1 MIQLAFSL
9 LVGLTL
15 LIILYFFV
23 RGGKVSAEGSAQQL
37 REARQTLD
45 SLQFGLLPNDLVQ
58 RIFAT
63 DDLDYV
69 RRAAPTQVQ
78 SLFLSERKNISL
90 VWVRRV
96 RGAIVE
102 LMRFHRGHARLYAQ
116 LSLSTELLLALN
128 FARLLMVCRLLEIA
142 LHLRGPYAAPGMVR
156 TVATAAGRVC
166 TISEKSLVFL
176 KASQVNRLKNDP
188 SHHGASV

>member
-9 LVGLTL
+9 VVGFAL
-15 LIILYFFV
+15 LIILYFFA
-23 RGGKVSAEGSAQQL
+23 RGGKASAEGSAQQL

-45 SLQFGLLPNDLVQ
+45 SLQFGLLPDDLVH

-63 DDLDYV
+63 DDLQYV
-69 RRAAPTQVQ
+69 RRAAPPQVQ
-78 SLFLSERKNISL
+78 SLFLSERKDISL
-90 VWVRRV
+90 AWVRRI
-96 RGAIVE
+96 RGAIVD

-116 LSLSTELLLALN
+116 LSLLMELLLALN
-128 FARLLMVCRLLEIA
+128 FARLLMVCRFLEIA
-142 LHLRGPYAAPGMVR
+142 LYLRGPYAAPGMVR
-156 TVATAAGRVC
+156 TVAAAAGRVC

-176 KASQVNRLKNDP
+176 KTSQIDRLKNDP

>member
-1 MIQLAFSL
+1 
-9 LVGLTL
+9 LVVGFAL
-15 LIILYFFV
+15 LIILYFFA

-45 SLQFGLLPNDLVQ
+45 SLQFGLLPDDLVH

-63 DDLDYV
+63 DDLQYV
-69 RRAAPTQVQ
+69 RRAAPPQVQ
-78 SLFLSERKNISL
+78 SLFLSERKDISL
-90 VWVRRV
+90 AWVRRI
-96 RGAIVE
+96 RGAIVD

-116 LSLSTELLLALN
+116 LSLLMELLLALN
-128 FARLLMVCRLLEIA
+128 FARLLMVCRFLEIA
-142 LHLRGPYAAPGMVR
+142 LYLRGPYAAPGMVR
-156 TVATAAGRVC
+156 TVAAAAGRVC

-176 KASQVNRLKNDP
+176 KTSQIDRLKNDP

>member
-9 LVGLTL
+9 LVGFAL
-15 LIILYFFV
+15 LVILYFFV

-37 REARQTLD
+37 REARQTLN

-63 DDLDYV
+63 DDLEYV
-69 RRAAPTQVQ
+69 RRAAPPQVQ
-78 SLFLSERKNISL
+78 SLFLSERKDISL
-90 VWVRRV
+90 AWVRRV
-96 RGAIVE
+96 REAILS

-116 LSLSTELLLALN
+116 LSLSTELLLAIN
-128 FARLLMVCRLLEIA
+128 FGRLLMVCRLLEIA
-142 LHLRGPYAAPGMVR
+142 LFVRGPYAAPGMVR
-156 TVATAAGRVC
+156 TVAATAGTVC

-176 KASQVNRLKNDP
+176 KVNQIDPLKNDP

>member
-9 LVGLTL
+9 LVGFAL

-23 RGGKVSAEGSAQQL
+23 RGGKGSAEGSAQQL

-45 SLQFGLLPNDLVQ
+45 SLQFGLLPGDLVH
-58 RIFAT
+58 RIFET
-63 DDLDYV
+63 GDLEYV
-69 RRAAPTQVQ
+69 RRTAPPRIQA
-78 SLFLSERKNISL
+78 LFLAERKDISL
-90 VWVRRV
+90 AWVRRI
-96 RGAIVE
+96 RRAIVE
-102 LMRFHRGHARLYAQ
+102 LMRFHRGHARLYSQ
-116 LSLSTELLLALN
+116 LSLSTEVLLAVN

-142 LHLRGPYAAPGMVR
+142 LYLRGPYAAPGMVR

-166 TISEKSLVFL
+166 TISENSLVFL
-176 KASQVNRLKNDP
+176 KTSQINRLKNDP

>member
-9 LVGLTL
+9 LVGFAL

-45 SLQFGLLPNDLVQ
+45 SLQFGLLPGDLVH

-63 DDLDYV
+63 DDLEYV
-69 RRAAPTQVQ
+69 RQAAPPRIQA
-78 SLFLSERKNISL
+78 LFLAERKDLSL
-90 VWVRRV
+90 AWVRRV
-96 RGAIVE
+96 RKAIVE
-102 LMRFHRGHARLYAQ
+102 LIRFHRGHARLYSQ
-116 LSLSTELLLALN
+116 LSLSTEVLLAVN

-142 LHLRGPYAAPGMVR
+142 LYLRGPYAAPGMVR

-176 KASQVNRLKNDP
+176 NTSEINRLKNDP

>member
-9 LVGLTL
+9 LVGFAL

-37 REARQTLD
+37 REARQTLN

-63 DDLDYV
+63 DDLEYV
-69 RRAAPTQVQ
+69 RRAAPPQVQ
-78 SLFLSERKNISL
+78 SLFLSERKDISL
-90 VWVRRV
+90 AWVRRV
-96 RGAIVE
+96 REAILS

-116 LSLSTELLLALN
+116 LSLSTELLLAIN
-128 FARLLMVCRLLEIA
+128 FGRLLMVCRLLEIA
-142 LHLRGPYAAPGMVR
+142 LFVRGPYAAPGMVR
-156 TVATAAGRVC
+156 TVAATAGTVC

-176 KASQVNRLKNDP
+176 KVNQIDPLENDP

>member
-1 MIQLAFSL
+1 MIQLTFSL
-9 LVGLTL
+9 LVGFAL
-15 LIILYFFV
+15 LVILYFFA

-45 SLQFGLLPNDLVQ
+45 SLQFGLLPGDLVH

-63 DDLDYV
+63 DDLEYV
-69 RRAAPTQVQ
+69 RQSAPPQVQ
-78 SLFLSERKNISL
+78 SLFLSERKDISL
-90 VWVRRV
+90 AWVRRV

-102 LMRFHRGHARLYAQ
+102 LMRFHRGHARLYAR

-128 FARLLMVCRLLEIA
+128 FARLLTVCRLLEIA
-142 LHLRGPYAAPGMVR
+142 LYLRGPYAAPGMVR
-156 TVATAAGRVC
+156 TVAGAAGRVC
-166 TISEKSLVFL
+166 AISEESLVFL
-176 KASQVNRLKNDP
+176 KASQINRLKNDP